1 MRCARVRRRAQF
13 DGEGRRAAAP
23 RFDAQPVQGVSSIK
37 PGTTAGAWWALS
49 DNGFGGKWN
58 SSDYRLCIY
67 LFDVRPRTEAGGDS
81 RNALQAVIELS
92 DPAKFFPWRLAD
104 ENSPERLLTGLDAD
118 PESLVTMPD
127 ESFWIGDEFGPWL
140 LHFSIDGELL
150 APPVE
155 LPDNVRS
162 ADHPLAITRADI
174 PRLPHS
180 RGLEAMDLAGDNK
193 TLVSILEGTVGG
205 DAPRTLRVQRYDT
218 AAGKWLPGTLIYEL
232 DPDTISVTDMSLIEG
247 NRFVVI
253 ERDDQQGDAARAKRV
268 YSIDLDRA
276 LPGKPL
282 QKKLVI
288 DLLSIG
294 NARGLAVT
302 APGAPFRF
310 PYLTTES
317 IQVLDRKHVVIVNDN
332 NYPATGGRGAC
343 RQGRHRMDLARTRQS
358 FVSPV
363 TLIALKNAELAFGL
377 HPLLDGASIA
387 IQAGDRVGLI
397 GRNGTGKSSL
407 LSALLG
413 KIPLDAGEVQRRP
426 GLVHRERRA
435 GAGAAARRNAA
446 RVAGAARRFR
456 EHARRPRVV
465 GARSAAQRIP
475 AAVLG
480 KSRCIAGLGV
490 RRRAQARRARAGVRD
505 DARPHAAR

>member
-1 MRCARVRRRAQF
+1 MPADAFRAGPPTGQF

-23 RFDAQPVQGVSSIK
+23 RFEAQPVQGVSSIK
-37 PGTTAGAWWALS
+37 PGATAGAWWALS

-58 SSDYRLCIY
+58 SSDYRLCVY
-67 LFDVRPRTEAGGDS
+67 LFDVRPRTEAGTDS
-81 RNALQAVIELS
+81 RNALQAIIELS

-104 ENSPERLLTGLDAD
+104 ENSAERFFTGLDAD

-150 APPVE
+150 GPPVE

-162 ADHPLAITRADI
+162 VDHPLAITRADI

-180 RGLEAMDLAGDNK
+180 RGLEAMDLAGDNH

-205 DAPRTLRVQRYDT
+205 DQPRNLRVQRYDT
-218 AAGKWLPGTLIYEL
+218 AAGKWLTPTLIYEL
-232 DPDTISVTDMSLIEG
+232 DPDTTAVSDMSLIDG

-253 ERDDQQGDAARAKRV
+253 ERDDQQGDLARAKRV

-288 DLLSIG
+288 DLLVIG
-294 NARGLAVT
+294 NSRGLVVT
-302 APGAPFRF
+302 NPGAPFRF

-332 NYPATGGRGAC
+332 NYPATGGRGANVK
-343 RQGRHRMDLARTRQS
+343 DATEWIWL
-358 FVSPV
+358 
-363 TLIALKNAELAFGL
+363 ELAN
-377 HPLLDGASIA
+377 PL
-387 IQAGDRVGLI
+387 
-397 GRNGTGKSSL
+397 
-407 LSALLG
+407 
-413 KIPLDAGEVQRRP
+413 
-426 GLVHRERRA
+426 
-435 GAGAAARRNAA
+435 
-446 RVAGAARRFR
+446 
-456 EHARRPRVV
+456 
-465 GARSAAQRIP
+465 
-475 AAVLG
+475 
-480 KSRCIAGLGV
+480 
-490 RRRAQARRARAGVRD
+490 
-505 DARPHAAR
+505 

>member
-1 MRCARVRRRAQF
+1 LVAACALACVAQAQSPAPAKPATTTKKPAAGSSKPKPAPTAAKKSAKPVVPPPPPPPPPVELIGVSVMPADAMRAGPPSGQF

-23 RFDAQPVQGVSSIK
+23 RFEAQPVQGVSSIK

-67 LFDVRPRTEAGGDS
+67 LFDVRPRTDAGTDS

-92 DPAKFFPWRLAD
+92 DPARFFPWRLAD
-104 ENSPERLLTGLDAD
+104 ENSAERLLTGLDAD

-162 ADHPLAITRADI
+162 ADHPLVITHADI

-193 TLVSILEGTVGG
+193 TLVSILEGAVAA
-205 DAPRTLRVQRYDT
+205 DAPRNLRVQRYDT
-218 AAGKWLPGTLIYEL
+218 AAGKWLTPTLIYEL
-232 DPDTISVTDMSLIEG
+232 DADTTSVTDMSLIEG

-253 ERDDQQGDAARAKRV
+253 ERDGLQGDAARAKRV
-268 YSIDLDRA
+268 YSIDLDRSV
-276 LPGKPL
+276 PGKPM

-294 NARGLAVT
+294 NARGLVVT
-302 APGAPFRF
+302 TPPGAPFRF

-317 IQVLDRKHVVIVNDN
+317 IQVLDRTHVVMVNDN
-332 NYPATGGRGAC
+332 NYPATGGRGATVK
-343 RQGRHRMDLARTRQS
+343 DATEWIWL
-358 FVSPV
+358 
-363 TLIALKNAELAFGL
+363 ELAN
-377 HPLLDGASIA
+377 PL
-387 IQAGDRVGLI
+387 
-397 GRNGTGKSSL
+397 
-407 LSALLG
+407 
-413 KIPLDAGEVQRRP
+413 
-426 GLVHRERRA
+426 
-435 GAGAAARRNAA
+435 
-446 RVAGAARRFR
+446 
-456 EHARRPRVV
+456 
-465 GARSAAQRIP
+465 
-475 AAVLG
+475 
-480 KSRCIAGLGV
+480 
-490 RRRAQARRARAGVRD
+490 
-505 DARPHAAR
+505 

>member
-1 MRCARVRRRAQF
+1 MLALSARASNLAAALVAACLLAPASQAQTSAPAKPATTAKKPGATTGTSSKPKAKPGSTAAKKPAKAVPPPPPPPPPPVELIGLIVMPADATRAGPPAGQF

-104 ENSPERLLTGLDAD
+104 ENSPERILTGFDAD

-127 ESFWIGDEFGPWL
+127 ESFWVGDEIGPWL

-162 ADHPLAITRADI
+162 GDHPLIITHADQ

-193 TLVSILEGTVGG
+193 TLVSILEGTVAG
-205 DAPRTLRVQRYDT
+205 DVPGNLRVQRYDT
-218 AAGKWLPGTLIYEL
+218 AAGKWLPGTLIYAL
-232 DPDTISVTDMSLIEG
+232 DPDTTSVTDMSLVEG

-253 ERDDQQGDAARAKRV
+253 ERDGLQGDAARAKRV

-294 NARGLAVT
+294 NARGLALT

-332 NYPATGGRGAC
+332 NYPASGGRGALVK
-343 RQGRHRMDLARTRQS
+343 DATEWIWL
-358 FVSPV
+358 
-363 TLIALKNAELAFGL
+363 ELA
-377 HPLLDGASIA
+377 
-387 IQAGDRVGLI
+387 
-397 GRNGTGKSSL
+397 N
-407 LSALLG
+407 AL
-413 KIPLDAGEVQRRP
+413 
-426 GLVHRERRA
+426 
-435 GAGAAARRNAA
+435 
-446 RVAGAARRFR
+446 
-456 EHARRPRVV
+456 
-465 GARSAAQRIP
+465 
-475 AAVLG
+475 
-480 KSRCIAGLGV
+480 
-490 RRRAQARRARAGVRD
+490 
-505 DARPHAAR
+505 

>member
-1 MRCARVRRRAQF
+1 MLAPIPRALNLAAALVAACLLAPVSFAQTTAPAKPSTSTKKPAASSSKAKPIPGAVAAKKPVKPAAPPPPPPPPPVELIGLIVMPPDAFRAGPPTGQF

-23 RFDAQPVQGVSSIK
+23 RFEAQPVQGVSSIK

-67 LFDVRPRTEAGGDS
+67 LFDVRPRTEAGTDS
-81 RNALQAVIELS
+81 RNALQAIVELS
-92 DPAKFFPWRLAD
+92 DPAKFFPWRIAD

-127 ESFWIGDEFGPWL
+127 DSFWIGDEFGPWL
-140 LHFSIDGELL
+140 LHFSADGELL

-162 ADHPLAITRADI
+162 IDHPLAITRADI

-180 RGLEAMDLAGDNK
+180 RGLEAMDLASDNQ

-205 DAPRTLRVQRYDT
+205 DPAKTLRVQRYDT
-218 AAGKWLPGTLIYEL
+218 AAGKWLSPTLIYEL
-232 DPDTISVTDMSLIEG
+232 DADSTSVTDMSLIEG

-268 YSIDLDRA
+268 YAIDLDRA
-276 LPGKPL
+276 VPGKPL

-294 NARGLAVT
+294 NSRGLVVT
-302 APGAPFRF
+302 TPAGAPFRF

-332 NYPATGGRGAC
+332 NYPATGGRGANVK
-343 RQGRHRMDLARTRQS
+343 DATEWIWL
-358 FVSPV
+358 
-363 TLIALKNAELAFGL
+363 ELAN
-377 HPLLDGASIA
+377 PL
-387 IQAGDRVGLI
+387 
-397 GRNGTGKSSL
+397 
-407 LSALLG
+407 
-413 KIPLDAGEVQRRP
+413 
-426 GLVHRERRA
+426 
-435 GAGAAARRNAA
+435 
-446 RVAGAARRFR
+446 
-456 EHARRPRVV
+456 
-465 GARSAAQRIP
+465 
-475 AAVLG
+475 
-480 KSRCIAGLGV
+480 
-490 RRRAQARRARAGVRD
+490 
-505 DARPHAAR
+505 

>member
-1 MRCARVRRRAQF
+1 MPSRALKLAAALVAACLLAPVSAQTPAPAKPAATAKKPAASSTNNSSKPKPRPRPKPGTSAAKKPAKPAPPPPPPPPPPVELIGLIVMPPDVMRAGPPSGQF

-37 PGTTAGAWWALS
+37 PSTTAGAWWALS

-67 LFDVRPRTEAGGDS
+67 LFDLRPRTEAGGDS

-92 DPAKFFPWRLAD
+92 DPAKHFPWRLAD
-104 ENSPERLLTGLDAD
+104 EDSPERLLTGIDAD

-140 LHFSIDGELL
+140 LHFSADGELL
-150 APPVE
+150 EPPVE

-162 ADHPLAITRADI
+162 ADHPLAITHADI

-205 DAPRTLRVQRYDT
+205 DPANTLRVQRYDT
-218 AAGKWLPGTLIYEL
+218 SAAKWVGPTLIYEL
-232 DPDTISVTDMSLIEG
+232 DPDTTSVTDMSLVEG

-253 ERDDQQGDAARAKRV
+253 ERDNLQGDAARAKRV

-282 QKKLVI
+282 QKKRVI
-288 DLLSIG
+288 DLLVIG

-302 APGAPFRF
+302 TPAGAPFRF

-332 NYPATGGRGAC
+332 NYPAAGGRGANVK
-343 RQGRHRMDLARTRQS
+343 DATEWIWL
-358 FVSPV
+358 
-363 TLIALKNAELAFGL
+363 ELAN
-377 HPLLDGASIA
+377 PL
-387 IQAGDRVGLI
+387 
-397 GRNGTGKSSL
+397 
-407 LSALLG
+407 
-413 KIPLDAGEVQRRP
+413 
-426 GLVHRERRA
+426 
-435 GAGAAARRNAA
+435 
-446 RVAGAARRFR
+446 
-456 EHARRPRVV
+456 
-465 GARSAAQRIP
+465 
-475 AAVLG
+475 
-480 KSRCIAGLGV
+480 
-490 RRRAQARRARAGVRD
+490 
-505 DARPHAAR
+505 